1 MVSNKA
7 KKIDIKSL
15 LFSLFITVLSLS
27 TIFCCAKENKII
39 NKKNKPSMIIAQ
51 ENKTLAKPE
60 VKSDK
65 IIKKDTKK
73 TSLKQKAKQDKKTK
87 KEKTEKKKH
96 KAFRDLDYDELK
108 VSKEKLLKEGKK
120 DVAIKHIEKMIPLCD
135 NIQELRDLSLEISD
149 LLFDEGELKKAETL
163 YSNFCQSYPGDKNIE
178 YANYKSILCNY
189 WLTLD
194 KERDQSSTKNTIN
207 LAKSFLDRSEI
218 FKQYSEDVEK
228 ILADC
233 QNKLLESDISI
244 FKEYLNL
251 GDQLSAKTRLACIEK
266 DFSDHIPNLEPKMLA
281 LSCEYA
287 QVFNDQN
294 LLDAKQKELNS
305 KFPEWK
311 DEPIILADNK
321 KIGKT
326 KDQKSFLD
334 KF

>member
-1 MVSNKA
+1 
-7 KKIDIKSL
+7 
-15 LFSLFITVLSLS
+15 
-27 TIFCCAKENKII
+27 
-39 NKKNKPSMIIAQ
+39 
-51 ENKTLAKPE
+51 
-60 VKSDK
+60 
-65 IIKKDTKK
+65 
-73 TSLKQKAKQDKKTK
+73 
-87 KEKTEKKKH
+87 
-96 KAFRDLDYDELK
+96 
-108 VSKEKLLKEGKK
+108 
-120 DVAIKHIEKMIPLCD
+120 MIPLCD

-178 YANYKSILCNY
+178 YANYRAILCNY

-194 KERDQSSTKNTIN
+194 KERDQSFTKNTIN
-207 LAKSFLDRSEI
+207 LAKSFLERSEI
-218 FKQYSEDVEK
+218 FKQYSDDVEK
-228 ILADC
+228 ILVDC

-294 LLDAKQKELNS
+294 LLDTKQKELNT

-321 KIGKT
+321 KIVKT
-326 KDQKSFLD
+326 KDQKAFID